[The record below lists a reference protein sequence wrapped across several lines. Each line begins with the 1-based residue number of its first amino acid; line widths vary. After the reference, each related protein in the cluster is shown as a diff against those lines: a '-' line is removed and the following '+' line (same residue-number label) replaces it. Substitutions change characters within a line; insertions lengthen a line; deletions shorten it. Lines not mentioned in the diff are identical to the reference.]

1 MAREDGLLLME
12 VVPEIGKDPAEDV
25 ANDKGHH

>member
-12 VVPEIGKDPAEDV
+12 IVPKIGEDPAEDV
-25 ANDKGHH
+25 ADDKSDY